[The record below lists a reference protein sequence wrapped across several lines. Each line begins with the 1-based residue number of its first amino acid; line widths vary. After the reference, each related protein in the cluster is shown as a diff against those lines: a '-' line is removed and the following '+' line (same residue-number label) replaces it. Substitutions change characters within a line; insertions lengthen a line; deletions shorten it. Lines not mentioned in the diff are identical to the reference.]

1 MGWWTKYSINVV
13 NNLKKHFCPS
23 PWFHMRITNN
33 GGMTYCRWADKNAT
47 EVNIQ
52 DTSPQEFFQQ
62 HMTDVRTSM
71 TQGESV
77 AGCNRCYQME
87 THNKVS
93 GRQRQLLKIGVR
105 VEQFEKTLASSP
117 WVSTFASQ
125 EFSQLPQDW
134 QIDLG
139 NHCNSACIFCHPN
152 ASSRLATEWK
162 RIGFIDQLPAP
173 NWTDNPVL
181 VDRFVS
187 MLRESPHIQY
197 LHFIGG
203 ETLITPA
210 FRTILEALIQSGLN
224 RTATIGFTTNLIT
237 WNQPVVDLLSQFAG
251 VNLGMSIE
259 SFDSINDYVR
269 WPATLPKVHEIL
281 DNWISVAQD
290 HDWLM
295 QFRTTP
301 TALTID
307 SLLSV
312 YQYAWNQSIA
322 IESCN
327 FLDHPECMRPSVL
340 PLSYRQPI
348 IDRMESWIAEHSTDS
363 NVIVNTRDPSVARQQ
378 IVQDLQSYVNYLK
391 CEPDEGFRLPDL
403 MTYLKRIE
411 SSRGN
416 NVINH
421 LPQYEELFRT
431 AGY

>member
-1 MGWWTKYSINVV
+1 
-13 NNLKKHFCPS
+13 
-23 PWFHMRITNN
+23 MRITNN
-33 GGMTYCRWADKNAT
+33 GGMTYCRWADKNIT
-47 EVNIQ
+47 EVNIR
-52 DTSPQEFFQQ
+52 DVNPQSFFQQ
-62 HMTDVRTSM
+62 HMAGVRTTM
-71 TQGESV
+71 LQGEPV
-77 AGCNRCYQME
+77 EGCNTCYQME

-93 GRQRQLLKIGVR
+93 GRQKQLLKIGVR
-105 VEQFEKTLASSP
+105 VEQFEKTMASSP
-117 WVSTFASQ
+117 WVSALASEKFTQ
-125 EFSQLPQDW
+125 WPQDW

-173 NWTDNPVL
+173 NWTDDPVL
-181 VDRFVS
+181 VDQFIA
-187 MLRESPHIQY
+187 MLEASPHIQY

-210 FRTILEALIQSGLN
+210 FQTILEALIRSGLN
-224 RTATIGFTTNLIT
+224 HTATIGFTTNLIT

-259 SFDSINDYVR
+259 SFDSVNDYVR
-269 WPATLPKVHEIL
+269 WPATMPKIHQYL
-281 DNWISVAQD
+281 AQWIAIARD
-290 HDWLM
+290 HNWLM
-295 QFRTTP
+295 QLRTTP
-301 TALTID
+301 TVLTID

-312 YQYAWNQSIA
+312 YQYAWDRSMA

-327 FLDHPECMRPSVL
+327 FLDQPECMRPSVL

-348 IDRMESWIAEHSTDS
+348 IDRMESWIAEHKIDGKI
-363 NVIVNTRDPSVARQQ
+363 IVNTRDPSVAQQQ

-391 CEPDEGFRLPDL
+391 RESDESFRLPEL

-411 SSRGN
+411 AGRGN
-416 NVINH
+416 SVLTH

>member
-1 MGWWTKYSINVV
+1 
-13 NNLKKHFCPS
+13 
-23 PWFHMRITNN
+23 MRITNN
-33 GGMTYCRWADKNAT
+33 GGMTYCRWADKNIT
-47 EVNIQ
+47 EVNIR
-52 DTSPQEFFQQ
+52 DVDPQSFFQQ
-62 HMTDVRTSM
+62 HMAGVRTTM
-71 TQGESV
+71 LQGEPV
-77 AGCNRCYQME
+77 EGCNTCYQME

-93 GRQRQLLKIGVR
+93 GRQKQLLKIGVR
-105 VEQFEKTLASSP
+105 VEQFEKTMASSP
-117 WVSTFASQ
+117 WVSALASEKFTQ
-125 EFSQLPQDW
+125 WPQDW

-173 NWTDNPVL
+173 NWTDDPVL
-181 VDRFVS
+181 VNQFIAI
-187 MLRESPHIQY
+187 LEASPHIQY

-210 FRTILEALIQSGLN
+210 FQTILEALIKSGLN
-224 RTATIGFTTNLIT
+224 HTATIGLTTNLIT

-259 SFDSINDYVR
+259 SFDSVNDYVR
-269 WPATLPKVHEIL
+269 WPATIPKIHQYL
-281 DNWISVAQD
+281 DQWIAIARD
-290 HDWLM
+290 HNWLM
-295 QFRTTP
+295 QLRTTP
-301 TALTID
+301 TVLTID

-312 YQYAWNQSIA
+312 YQYAWDRSMA

-327 FLDHPECMRPSVL
+327 FLDQPECMRPSVL
-340 PLSYRQPI
+340 PLSHRGPI
-348 IDRMESWIAEHSTDS
+348 IDRMESWIAEHGTNSKT
-363 NVIVNTRDPSVARQQ
+363 IVNTRDPSVARQQ

-391 CEPDEGFRLPDL
+391 RESDESFRLPEL

-411 SSRGN
+411 TSRGN
-416 NVINH
+416 SILTH

>member
-1 MGWWTKYSINVV
+1 MSLNKN
-13 NNLKKHFCPS
+13 FCPS

-33 GGMTYCRWADKNAT
+33 GGMTYCRWADKNTT
-47 EVNIQ
+47 EVNIR
-52 DTSPQEFFQQ
+52 DVDPQSFFQQ
-62 HMTDVRTSM
+62 HMAGVRTTM
-71 TQGESV
+71 LQGEPV
-77 AGCNRCYQME
+77 DGCNRCYQME

-93 GRQRQLLKIGVR
+93 GRQKQLLKIGVR

-117 WVSTFASQ
+117 WVGAFSSQ

-139 NHCNSACIFCHPN
+139 NHCNSACIFCDPN

-173 NWTDNPVL
+173 NWTDDPAL
-181 VDRFVS
+181 VDQFVA
-187 MLRESPHIQY
+187 MLEASPHIQY

-210 FRTILEALIQSGLN
+210 FQNILEALIRSGLN
-224 RTATIGFTTNLIT
+224 HTATIGFTTNLIT

-259 SFDSINDYVR
+259 SFDSVNDYVR
-269 WPATLPKVHEIL
+269 WPATIPKIHQYL
-281 DNWISVAQD
+281 DQWIAIARD
-290 HDWLM
+290 HNWLM
-295 QFRTTP
+295 QLRTTP
-301 TALTID
+301 TVLTID

-312 YQYAWNQSIA
+312 YQYAWDRSMA

-327 FLDHPECMRPSVL
+327 FLDQPECMRPSVL
-340 PLSYRQPI
+340 PLSHRGPI
-348 IDRMESWIAEHSTDS
+348 IDRMESWIAEHGTNSKT
-363 NVIVNTRDPSVARQQ
+363 IVNTRDPSVARQQ

-391 CEPDEGFRLPDL
+391 RESDESFRLPEL

-411 SSRGN
+411 TSRGN
-416 NVINH
+416 SILTH

>member
-1 MGWWTKYSINVV
+1 MSLNKN
-13 NNLKKHFCPS
+13 FCPS

-33 GGMTYCRWADKNAT
+33 GGMTYCRWADKNIT
-47 EVNIQ
+47 EVNIR
-52 DTSPQEFFQQ
+52 DVDPQSFFQQ
-62 HMTDVRTSM
+62 HMAGVRTTM
-71 TQGESV
+71 LQGEPV
-77 AGCNRCYQME
+77 EGCNTCYQME

-93 GRQRQLLKIGVR
+93 GRQKQLLKIGVR
-105 VEQFEKTLASSP
+105 VEQFEKTMASSP
-117 WVSTFASQ
+117 WVSALASEKFTQ
-125 EFSQLPQDW
+125 WPQDW

-173 NWTDNPVL
+173 NWTDDPVL
-181 VDRFVS
+181 VNQFIAI
-187 MLRESPHIQY
+187 LEASPHIQY

-210 FRTILEALIQSGLN
+210 FQTILEALIKSGLN
-224 RTATIGFTTNLIT
+224 HTATIGLTTNLIT

-259 SFDSINDYVR
+259 SFDSVNDYVR
-269 WPATLPKVHEIL
+269 WPATIPKIHQYL
-281 DNWISVAQD
+281 DQWIAIARD
-290 HDWLM
+290 HNWLM
-295 QFRTTP
+295 QLRTTP
-301 TALTID
+301 TVLTID

-312 YQYAWNQSIA
+312 YQYAWDRSMA

-327 FLDHPECMRPSVL
+327 FLDQPECMRPSVL
-340 PLSYRQPI
+340 PLSHRGPI
-348 IDRMESWIAEHSTDS
+348 IDRMESWIAEHGTNSKT
-363 NVIVNTRDPSVARQQ
+363 IVNTRDPSVARQQ

-391 CEPDEGFRLPDL
+391 RESDESFRLPEL

-411 SSRGN
+411 TSRGN
-416 NVINH
+416 SILTH

>member
-1 MGWWTKYSINVV
+1 MSLNKN
-13 NNLKKHFCPS
+13 FCPS

-33 GGMTYCRWADKNAT
+33 GGMTYCRWADKNTT
-47 EVNIQ
+47 EVNIR
-52 DTSPQEFFQQ
+52 DVDPQSFFQQ
-62 HMTDVRTSM
+62 HMAGVRTTM
-71 TQGESV
+71 LQGEPV
-77 AGCNRCYQME
+77 DGCERCYLME
-87 THNKVS
+87 EHNKVS
-93 GRQRQLLKIGVR
+93 GRQKQLLKIGVR
-105 VEQFEKTLASSP
+105 VEQFEKSLASSP
-117 WVSTFASQ
+117 WVSAFASQ
-125 EFSQLPQDW
+125 EFSQSPQDW

-162 RIGFIDQLPAP
+162 RIGFNQFIA
-173 NWTDNPVL
+173 
-181 VDRFVS
+181 
-187 MLRESPHIQY
+187 MLEASPHIQY

-210 FRTILEALIQSGLN
+210 FQIILQALIRSGLN

-259 SFDSINDYVR
+259 SFDLVNDYVR
-269 WPATLPKVHEIL
+269 WPATMPKIHQYL
-281 DNWISVAQD
+281 DQWIAIAQD
-290 HDWLM
+290 HNWLM

-301 TALTID
+301 TALTIE

-312 YQYAWNQSIA
+312 YQYAWDRSIA

-327 FLDHPECMRPSVL
+327 FLDRPECMRPSVL
-340 PLSYRQPI
+340 PLSHRRPI
-348 IDRMESWIAEHSTDS
+348 IDRMESWITEHDTNSD
-363 NVIVNTRDPSVARQQ
+363 VIVNTRDPNAAQQQ

-391 CEPDEGFRLPDL
+391 REPDESFRLPEL
-403 MTYLKRIE
+403 VTYLKRIE
-411 SSRGN
+411 SNRGN
-416 NVINH
+416 SVLTY

>member
-1 MGWWTKYSINVV
+1 
-13 NNLKKHFCPS
+13 
-23 PWFHMRITNN
+23 MRITNN
-33 GGMTYCRWADKNAT
+33 GGMTYCRWADKNTT
-47 EVNIQ
+47 EVNIR
-52 DTSPQEFFQQ
+52 DVDPQSFFQQ
-62 HMTDVRTSM
+62 HMAGVRTTM
-71 TQGESV
+71 LQGEPV
-77 AGCNRCYQME
+77 EGCKRCYQME

-93 GRQRQLLKIGVR
+93 GRQKQLLKIGVR

-117 WVSTFASQ
+117 WVNTFASQ

-139 NHCNSACIFCHPN
+139 NHCNSACIFCDPN

-162 RIGFIDQLPAP
+162 RIGFIDQLPAA
-173 NWTDNPVL
+173 NWTDDPAL
-181 VDRFVS
+181 VDQFIA
-187 MLRESPHIQY
+187 MLEASPHIQY

-210 FRTILEALIQSGLN
+210 FQTILEALIRSGLN
-224 RTATIGFTTNLIT
+224 HTATIGLTTNLIT

-259 SFDSINDYVR
+259 SFDSVNDYVR
-269 WPATLPKVHEIL
+269 WPATIPKIHQYL
-281 DNWISVAQD
+281 DQWIAIAQD
-290 HDWLM
+290 RNWLM

-312 YQYAWNQSIA
+312 YRYAWDQSIA

-327 FLDHPECMRPSVL
+327 FLDQPECMRPSVL
-340 PLSYRQPI
+340 PLSYRRPI
-348 IDRMESWIAEHSTDS
+348 IDRMEFWIAEHDTNSKT
-363 NVIVNTRDPSVARQQ
+363 IVNIRDPSVARQQ

-391 CEPDEGFRLPDL
+391 RESDESFRLPEL

-411 SSRGN
+411 SNRGN
-416 NVINH
+416 SVLTY

>member
-1 MGWWTKYSINVV
+1 M
-13 NNLKKHFCPS
+13 L
-23 PWFHMRITNN
+23 
-33 GGMTYCRWADKNAT
+33 
-47 EVNIQ
+47 
-52 DTSPQEFFQQ
+52 
-62 HMTDVRTSM
+62 
-71 TQGESV
+71 QGEPV
-77 AGCNRCYQME
+77 EGCNTCYQME

-93 GRQRQLLKIGVR
+93 GRQKQLLKIGVR
-105 VEQFEKTLASSP
+105 VEQFEKTMASSP
-117 WVSTFASQ
+117 WVSALASEKFTQ
-125 EFSQLPQDW
+125 WPQDW

-173 NWTDNPVL
+173 NWTDDPVL
-181 VDRFVS
+181 VDQFIA
-187 MLRESPHIQY
+187 MLEASPHVQY

-210 FRTILEALIQSGLN
+210 FQTILEALIRSGLN
-224 RTATIGFTTNLIT
+224 HTATIGFTTNLIT

-259 SFDSINDYVR
+259 SFDSVNDYVR
-269 WPATLPKVHEIL
+269 WPATMPKIHQYL
-281 DNWISVAQD
+281 AQWIAIARD
-290 HDWLM
+290 HNWLM
-295 QFRTTP
+295 QLRTTP
-301 TALTID
+301 TVLTID

-312 YQYAWNQSIA
+312 YQYAWDRSMA

-327 FLDHPECMRPSVL
+327 FLDQPECMRPSVL

-348 IDRMESWIAEHSTDS
+348 IDRMESWIAEHKIDGKI
-363 NVIVNTRDPSVARQQ
+363 IVNTRDPSVAQQQ

-391 CEPDEGFRLPDL
+391 RESDESFRLPEL

-411 SSRGN
+411 AGRGN
-416 NVINH
+416 SVLTH

>member
-1 MGWWTKYSINVV
+1 MS
-13 NNLKKHFCPS
+13 LKDNFCPS

-47 EVNIQ
+47 EANIR
-52 DTSPQEFFQQ
+52 DVDPQSFFQQ
-62 HMTDVRTSM
+62 HMAGVRTKIL
-71 TQGESV
+71 QGEPV
-77 AGCNRCYQME
+77 DGCKSCYLME
-87 THNKVS
+87 CHSKVS
-93 GRQRQLLKIGVR
+93 GRQKQLLKIGVR

-117 WVSTFASQ
+117 WVDTFASQ
-125 EFSQLPQDW
+125 EFSQSPQDW

-152 ASSRLATEWK
+152 ASSRLATEWQ

-173 NWTDNPVL
+173 NWTDDPAL
-181 VDRFVS
+181 VDQFIT
-187 MLRESPHIQY
+187 MLEASPHIQY

-210 FRTILEALIQSGLN
+210 FQTILEALIRSGLN
-224 RTATIGFTTNLIT
+224 HTASIGFSTNLIT
-237 WNQPVVDLLSQFAG
+237 WNQQVVDLLSQFAG

-259 SFDSINDYVR
+259 SFDSVNDYVR
-269 WPATLPKVHEIL
+269 WPATVSRTHKTL
-281 DNWISVAQD
+281 DQWIAIAQD
-290 HDWLM
+290 HNWLM

-312 YQYAWNQSIA
+312 YRYAWDRSIA

-327 FLDHPECMRPSVL
+327 FLDQPECMRPSVL
-340 PLSYRQPI
+340 PLSYRQSI
-348 IDRMESWIAEHSTDS
+348 IDRMESWIAEHGTDADI
-363 NVIVNTRDPSVARQQ
+363 IVNTRDPNVAQQQ
-378 IVQDLQSYVNYLK
+378 ILQDLQSYVNYLK
-391 CEPDEGFRLPDL
+391 HAPDESFRLPEL
-403 MTYLKRIE
+403 VAYLKRIE

-416 NVINH
+416 SILTY